1 MDDSAL
7 RERFDG
13 YDKNGDGRL
22 EPSEF
27 AQLLDELGA
36 GYEEAQVKSAFE
48 SLDADHDGAIGF
60 AEFSSWWA
68 D

>member
-7 RERFDG
+7 RARFDG

-22 EPSEF
+22 ELSEF

-36 GYEEAQVKSAFE
+36 GYEAAQVKSAFE
-48 SLDADHDGAIGF
+48 SLDADQDGVMGF
-60 AEFSSWWA
+60 AEFSGWWV